1 MIVSSTAVSRVIV
14 SSTAVWNSIDV
25 ACVYVSYIWNVKL
38 QKWKCRLERT
48 LLRICYQVFIDWA
61 KKPSKKYVSKEVSS
75 EILAK
80 AAPFI
85 QWLSQ
90 AEEESSEEEE
100 EDDLEVDFSRTGK
113 VGTEVIKVEK
123 PVATKKED
131 AVDDD
136 EFIDD
141 I

>member
-1 MIVSSTAVSRVIV
+1 M
-14 SSTAVWNSIDV
+14 
-25 ACVYVSYIWNVKL
+25 
-38 QKWKCRLERT
+38 
-48 LLRICYQVFIDWA
+48 FIDWA